1 MTESEQ
7 LAKAF
12 TDDRSVFELMR
23 QTRTRRVGYGYRIDS
38 GTTEK
43 HPVTGREMAQ
53 EKGPMEFVSSKA
65 PLALTETEEA
75 LLSWA
80 ACGPNGIAAWDIS
93 LGGGFHELVSIAGRT
108 TPTAGNSLATDLLII
123 NDNGA

>member
-7 LAKAF
+7 LTRAF

-43 HPVTGREMAQ
+43 HPVTGHEMVQ
-53 EKGPMEFVSSKA
+53 EKGPMEFVSNRA

-108 TPTAGNSLATDLLII
+108 TPTPGNTLATDQI
-123 NDNGA
+123 GRAHV

>member
-1 MTESEQ
+1 
-7 LAKAF
+7 
-12 TDDRSVFELMR
+12 MR

-43 HPVTGREMAQ
+43 HPVTGREMPQ
-53 EKGPMEFVSSKA
+53 EKGPMEFVSNKA

-93 LGGGFHELVSIAGRT
+93 LGG
-108 TPTAGNSLATDLLII
+108 
-123 NDNGA
+123 